1 MKYCI
6 TNYVSWLE
14 WEYFMGYTVGYMGK
28 QFQLGFSMYQQQYI
42 MGFDWGY
49 NGNIMWM
56 HGI

>member
-1 MKYCI
+1 
-6 TNYVSWLE
+6 
-14 WEYFMGYTVGYMGK
+14 MGYTVGYMGK

>member
-1 MKYCI
+1 MKYHQLRI
-6 TNYVSWLE
+6 MVG
-14 WEYFMGYTVGYMGK
+14 MGVFHGIYCYMGK
-28 QFQLGFSMYQQQYI
+28 QFQLGISMYQQQYI